1 MIISNFQKCKKRNY
15 ICVIIF
21 LTAQH
26 HDQTQTSIFGGST
39 CQIAGRNI
47 NNLRYTDDTTH
58 MAESVE
64 ELTSPLMKMK
74 EENEKVGLKFKIQKT
89 TIMSSSSS
97 TSWQIGGEA
106 TETVTD
112 MGFPGGSEGKRLP
125 TMQETQVPSLG
136 QEDPLEKGM
145 ATHSSTLAW
154 KIPWTEKSG
163 RLQSMGSQRAG
174 HD

>member
-1 MIISNFQKCKKRNY
+1 M
-15 ICVIIF
+15 
-21 LTAQH
+21 L
-26 HDQTQTSIFGGST
+26 DETQAGIK
-39 CQIAGRNI
+39 IAGRNI

-112 MGFPGGSEGKRLP
+112 MGFPGDSEGKRLP

-145 ATHSSTLAW
+145 ATHSSTFAW
-154 KIPWTEKSG
+154 KIQWTEKSG
-163 RLQSMGSQRAG
+163 RLQSMG
-174 HD
+174 